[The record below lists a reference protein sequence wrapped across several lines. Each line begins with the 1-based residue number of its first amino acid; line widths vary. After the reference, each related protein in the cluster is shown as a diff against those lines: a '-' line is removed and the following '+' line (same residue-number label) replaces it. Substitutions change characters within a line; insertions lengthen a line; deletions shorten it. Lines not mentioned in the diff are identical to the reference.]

1 MWCGCCSHV
10 RSTIDALQS
19 IVQLVDEMSQMSVL
33 ERVQGRITKAVALLE
48 DILCIEGTRS
58 SQQCTAYNN
67 LHELLVKAREAVDHA
82 DTAYYDHTMIRQL
95 YFPQEQLF
103 GVYAPLLAPL
113 FLPFIMGLVRETK
126 RWKAKKQASQARKT
140 RAGEQ

>member
-1 MWCGCCSHV
+1 M

-33 ERVQGRITKAVALLE
+33 KRVQGRIAKAVALLE
-48 DILCIEGTRS
+48 DMLCLEGNESAS
-58 SQQCTAYNN
+58 STLHCKADSN
-67 LHELLVKAREAVDHA
+67 LRDLLAKAREAVDHA

-126 RWKAKKQASQARKT
+126 RLKAKK
-140 RAGEQ
+140 RAAQKQ

>member
-1 MWCGCCSHV
+1 M
-10 RSTIDALQS
+10 RSTINALQS

-48 DILCIEGTRS
+48 DVLCLEGTES
-58 SQQCTAYNN
+58 SPSTQQCKADRN
-67 LHELLVKAREAVDHA
+67 LHDLLAKAREAVDHA

-126 RWKAKKQASQARKT
+126 RWKAKKQAAQAKKIQ
-140 RAGEQ
+140 G